1 MSRWIDADELLSA
14 FGEVRADYNCFNE
27 LERPRYEMWSNA
39 IDFINTMARSSIDIV
54 RCKECKWW
62 IDNLTEN
69 DDDEAYDSCRW
80 DWSRKIP
87 TADDFCSYGERR
99 E

>member
-1 MSRWIDADELLSA
+1 MSKEAIYKLRTYPS
-14 FGEVRADYNCFNE
+14 GE
-27 LERPRYEMWSNA
+27 LEEFEYVQ
-39 IDFINTMARSSIDIV
+39 DIV

-87 TADDFCSYGERR
+87 TADDFCNYGERR

>member
-1 MSRWIDADELLSA
+1 MSRWIDADALIEELQKWDWQDTYLPIHFKELLVDEA
-14 FGEVRADYNCFNE
+14 
-27 LERPRYEMWSNA
+27 P
-39 IDFINTMARSSIDIV
+39 SIDIV
-54 RCKECKWW
+54 RCKDCKWW

>member
-1 MSRWIDADELLSA
+1 MSRWIDADVLIESIKNT
-14 FGEVRADYNCFNE
+14 ADLGGWIGAAVYHIKQV
-27 LERPRYEMWSNA
+27 A
-39 IDFINTMARSSIDIV
+39 IKYIDDAPSIDIV
-54 RCKECKWW
+54 RCGECKWW

-87 TADDFCSYGERR
+87 TADDFCSYGERS